1 MIRYAKLSLPFNL
14 KAAQQELAAL
24 NSEWQ
29 EHFNTRYYEGSWKV
43 LALRSPGGS
52 DKNIIPDL
60 VTATDYQDTAF
71 MQHFPS
77 ASALLSTI
85 KCPVMAVRF
94 LNLQAGAV
102 IKPHRDNEL
111 AFEKGE
117 ARLHFPIITNPQVS
131 FNMEDERIPLQEG
144 DCWYINANLTHSVAN
159 RGTADRI
166 HLVIDCKVNSW
177 LKQLMS
183 YATEVSQGSEDSNLP
198 DIIRELRIQNTD
210 TSHKLANQLEQQLS
224 AANMNTPAI

>member
-1 MIRYAKLSLPFNL
+1 MIRYAKLPLPVSLNGI
-14 KAAQQELAAL
+14 QQELSTL

-43 LALRSPGGS
+43 LALRAPGGS

-60 VTATDYQDTAF
+60 ITDDDYQDTTY
-71 MQHFPS
+71 MRHFPS
-77 ASALLSTI
+77 VSALLSTI
-85 KCPVMAVRF
+85 KCPIMAVRF

-117 ARLHFPIITNPQVS
+117 ARLHFPIITNPQVL
-131 FNMEDERIPLQEG
+131 FNMENERIPLQEG
-144 DCWYINANLTHSVAN
+144 DCWYINANLTHSVTN
-159 RGTADRI
+159 QGTADRI

-183 YATEVSQGSEDSNLP
+183 CATEVSQGTEDNLP

-210 TSHKLANQLEQQLS
+210 TSNKLADQLEQQLS
-224 AANMNTPAI
+224 TTTINTQAI